1 MTKGQA
7 VYVESIGA
15 GANLIGYTRGY
26 AVTAST
32 ARITTP
38 AADTAGTITLA
49 AGSGVYN
56 VIGQVYYSYSASP
69 TGGSVVIKDG
79 TADVVFNADVI
90 ASGPGCFTFDPPM
103 KATATNKVMS
113 VVLAAGGESVA
124 GKLMVVSWTE
134 A

>member
-7 VYVESIGA
+7 VYVESIGS
-15 GANLIGYTRGY
+15 GANLIGYTRRY
-26 AVTAST
+26 AATAST
-32 ARITTP
+32 ANYTAP
-38 AADTAGTITLA
+38 AANTAGTVTLA
-49 AGSGVYN
+49 AASALYN
-56 VIGQVYYSYSASP
+56 VIGQVFYSYSASP
-69 TGGSVVIKDG
+69 TNGSLVIKDG
-79 TADVVFNADVI
+79 TSNVVLNLDVTAAGAN
-90 ASGPGCFTFDPPM
+90 CFTFTPPM